1 MGNYF
6 ERESKVKNN
15 QLIHLTGE
23 KRKHLISKLTDEQ
36 RRFLNEHRRYRMQ
49 SNFLNASLSDG
60 EKWQLYDFKVDPD
73 VSGKLTCRCGRTLKY
88 QYIIQDQRTKQTQ
101 KLGINH
107 FQEHMDVPEN
117 IAKQVAKGLQEINT
131 GIDEILV
138 NTFLSADKPSDELIE
153 FVRRS
158 GDAVRYGT
166 EFLSFIDIGLVPYR
180 KIVKDCENRRSSMK
194 MERKRQKWVV
204 PFQSDKREKTSY
216 IFRQEKQKASQP
228 TQTQE
233 HQNRR
238 SKDQR
243 LWLKHYREV
252 QMPKAEEGLNYL
264 DQHFNYVDRMNF
276 TSNPKI
282 GKYVLGFASYFMRHI
297 GKGSHFAI
305 GELTD
310 FILQI
315 SYETDASRSRA
326 FEELLNQVQQILILF
341 IEIGFVDI
349 FDEQSYI
356 VLT

>member
-1 MGNYF
+1 M
-6 ERESKVKNN
+6 KTN
-15 QLIHLTGE
+15 QLIHLTSE
-23 KRKHLISKLTDEQ
+23 KRNFLANKLTEPQ
-36 RRFLNEHRRYRMQ
+36 RLFLIKHRRYRMQ

-60 EKWQLYDFKVDPD
+60 EKWQLYDFKVDPN

-107 FQEHMDVPEN
+107 FQEHMGVPEN
-117 IAKQVAKGLQEINT
+117 VAKQVAKGLQEINT

-138 NTFLSADKPSDELIE
+138 NTFLSADKPSDKLIE

-158 GDAVRYGT
+158 GNAIRYGK

-180 KIVKDCENRRSSMK
+180 KIIQDCENRRSSMK
-194 MERKRQKWVV
+194 MKRKRQKWVV
-204 PFQSDKREKTSY
+204 PLQIDKREKTSY
-216 IFRQEKQKASQP
+216 IFRQGNQKAPQP
-228 TQTQE
+228 TQE

-264 DQHFNYVDRMNF
+264 DQHFDRMSF
-276 TSNPKI
+276 TINPKI
-282 GKYVLGFASYFMRHI
+282 GKYILGFASYFMCHI
-297 GKGSHFAI
+297 GRGSHFGI
-305 GELTD
+305 EELTD

-315 SYETDASRSRA
+315 SYETDTSRSRA
-326 FEELLNQVQQILILF
+326 FEELLKQVQQILILF

-349 FDEQSYI
+349 FDDQSYI
-356 VLT
+356 VLTLQMSN

>member
-1 MGNYF
+1 M
-6 ERESKVKNN
+6 KTN
-15 QLIHLTGE
+15 QLIHLTSE
-23 KRKHLISKLTDEQ
+23 KRNFLANKLTEPQ
-36 RRFLNEHRRYRMQ
+36 RLFLIKHRRYRMQ

-60 EKWQLYDFKVDPD
+60 EKWQLYDFKVDPN

-107 FQEHMDVPEN
+107 FQEHMGVPGN

-138 NTFLSADKPSDELIE
+138 NTFLSTDKPSDELIE

-180 KIVKDCENRRSSMK
+180 KIIQDCENRRLSMK
-194 MERKRQKWVV
+194 MKRKRQKWVV
-204 PFQSDKREKTSY
+204 PFQSDKRKKTSY
-216 IFRQEKQKASQP
+216 IFRQGNQKASQP
-228 TQTQE
+228 TQE
-233 HQNRR
+233 HQNGR

-243 LWLKHYREV
+243 MWLKHYREV

-264 DQHFNYVDRMNF
+264 DQHFDRMSF
-276 TSNPKI
+276 TTNPKI
-282 GKYVLGFASYFMRHI
+282 GKYILGFASYFMCHI
-297 GKGSHFAI
+297 GRGGHFGI
-305 GELTD
+305 EELTD

-315 SYETDASRSRA
+315 SYETDTSRSRA
-326 FEELLNQVQQILILF
+326 LEELLKQVQQILILF

-349 FDEQSYI
+349 FDDQSYI